1 MEVILFARRYNTS
14 FLPSPFG
21 VKALGR
27 NINGSAHSGWS
38 TVIVT
43 GTLCTQPSG
52 EVTVAVY
59 TVVLVGLAIGFE
71 IDELLNKSVGDHR

>member
-1 MEVILFARRYNTS
+1 M
-14 FLPSPFG
+14 
-21 VKALGR
+21 GR

-71 IDELLNKSVGDHR
+71 IDEEYYNLSQTRIKEATSELKIDF